1 MLKGQDS
8 CALRNKS
15 GTLDNNNRQD
25 LSGLLLQNGE
35 GYKVVVQTYNIR
47 GQSGLSVCSNI
58 VTIDTSRPTGGWIRD
73 GLDSK
78 DIQFQSTSAIS
89 ANWGGFQAIYGIAK
103 YEIAVYNND
112 TLLQSFTNVKLKAS
126 FNKTFS
132 VIADGNKVNIK
143 VRAFTKAG
151 LYSEISSDGVTVD
164 TSKPKPGR
172 VSDGPSTSDLNY
184 ASWTSTYNA
193 SWTPFTDPH
202 TPIVEYKLGI
212 KRKDGGLLSSGLIS
226 VGLKLTDQVSGLTL
240 TSEVHY
246 CAIVE
251 GVNAAG
257 LSTQASSDCLLI
269 DHDPPKPG
277 TVNDGTSDDID
288 YQSADNVFFANWHG
302 FDDGQKGSG
311 LAEYK
316 YKLTDK
322 NNTDI
327 TSWVSAD
334 LQTKMNI
341 SGISLLNGN
350 TYYITVRAIDKVG
363 HYKDVKSDGV
373 FIDTSHPVYTG
384 SISIQGEVAQ
394 KNGEN
399 VTYISNNDSATLTW
413 PQFIDTHS
421 GMKKYQWT
429 IVEKGEKLTWWKDVP
444 GVILATKAVLR

>member
-1 MLKGQDS
+1 MKGQDS

-47 GQSGLSVCSNI
+47 GQSGLPVCSNI